1 MEDIY
6 AESERLH
13 AMTAIVRRGRGA
25 HGRHKSS
32 PSVKPG

>member
-13 AMTAIVRRGRGA
+13 AMTAIVAYVVVVA
-25 HGRHKSS
+25 HMVDISQVSR
-32 PSVKPG
+32 